1 MAFTKNQKKE
11 TFKALLIALVKI
23 TIPGIIIGIFHEY
36 DFWVGLLL
44 FCYLLVF
51 LYKNYFNTTSKNWI
65 LLAGMIITGILG
77 ICAEIWGVSFQYWEY
92 HDLTNNRQLPY
103 WLPFA
108 WMFAFRFI
116 YVLETKLIHS
126 LGLQKMSHKIW
137 LAVFIT
143 AFFPAYGE
151 VITINLGVWTY
162 SWPYQFLGVPLYAV
176 LCLVALHMGINFIL
190 SIWVKKKKINDPV
203 FVSGKN

>member
-1 MAFTKNQKKE
+1 M
-11 TFKALLIALVKI
+11 IS
-23 TIPGIIIGIFHEY
+23 
-36 DFWVGLLL
+36 GLAYY
-44 FCYLLVF
+44 YLLTYLSF
-51 LYKNYFNTTSKNWI
+51 LYKNYLRKASKNWI

-77 ICAEIWGVSFQYWEY
+77 ICAEIWGVTNGFWEY
-92 HDLTNNRQLPY
+92 HDLSNNRQLPY

-116 YVLETKLIHS
+116 YKLESDLIVS
-126 LGLQKMSHKIW
+126 LQLKNMSHKTW
-137 LAVFIT
+137 LAIFIT

-176 LCLVALHMGINFIL
+176 ICLVALHMGINFIL

-203 FVSGKN
+203 FINED

>member
-1 MAFTKNQKKE
+1 MAITTNQKKE
-11 TFKALLIALVKI
+11 TFKALAIATVKI
-23 TIPGIIIGIFHEY
+23 TITGIVIGVFHEY

-44 FCYLLVF
+44 FVRLIAF
-51 LYKNYFNTTSKNWI
+51 LFKNYYKTTSKNWV

-77 ICAEIWGVSFQYWEY
+77 ISAEIWGVENAFWEY

-116 YVLETKLIHS
+116 YQLESKLIVS
-126 LGLQKMSHKIW
+126 LHLKKMSHKTW
-137 LAVFIT
+137 LAIFIT

-176 LCLVALHMGINFIL
+176 IALVALHMGINFML
-190 SIWVKKKKINDPV
+190 SLWVKKKQIKDPIFINQD
-203 FVSGKN
+203 

>member
-1 MAFTKNQKKE
+1 MVITANQKKE
-11 TFKALLIALVKI
+11 IFKALAIATVKI
-23 TIPGIIIGIFHEY
+23 TITGIIIGVFHEY

-44 FCYLLVF
+44 FIRLISF
-51 LYKNYFNTTSKNWI
+51 LYKNYYKSTSKNWI
-65 LLAGMIITGILG
+65 LLAGMIITGVLG
-77 ICAEIWGVSFQYWEY
+77 VCAEMWGVTNAFWEY

-108 WMFAFRFI
+108 WMFVFRFI
-116 YVLETKLIHS
+116 YLLESKLIVS
-126 LGLQKMSHKIW
+126 LQLKKMSHKNW
-137 LAVFIT
+137 LAIFIT

-176 LCLVALHMGINFIL
+176 LCLVALHMGINFML
-190 SIWVKKKKINDPV
+190 SIWVKKKNIKDAVFINED
-203 FVSGKN
+203 

>member
-1 MAFTKNQKKE
+1 MAFTKKQQKE
-11 TFKALLIALVKI
+11 TFKTIIIAFVKI
-23 TIPGIIIGIFHEY
+23 TITGIIIGVFHKH

-44 FCYLLVF
+44 FTYLLVF
-51 LYKNYFNTTSKNWI
+51 LYKNYLHKASKNWI

-77 ICAEIWGVSFQYWEY
+77 ICAEIWGVTNGFWEY
-92 HDLTNNRQLPY
+92 HDLSNNRQLPY

-116 YVLETKLIHS
+116 YLLETKLIHS
-126 LGLQKMSHKIW
+126 LGLLKMSHKTW
-137 LAVFIT
+137 LAIFIT

-176 LCLVALHMGINFIL
+176 ICLVALHMGINFML

-203 FVSGKN
+203 FVSKN

>member
-1 MAFTKNQKKE
+1 MAMTSNQQKE
-11 TFKALLIALVKI
+11 TFKALAIATVKI
-23 TIPGIIIGIFHEY
+23 TLTGIVIGVFHEY
-36 DFWVGLLL
+36 DFWIGLLL
-44 FCYLLVF
+44 FIRLIAF
-51 LYKNYFNTTSKNWI
+51 LYKNYFKSTEKNWI

-77 ICAEIWGVSFQYWEY
+77 ICAEIWGVTFQFWEY

-116 YVLETKLIHS
+116 YMLETKLIIS
-126 LGLQKMSHKIW
+126 LGLQKMSHKTW
-137 LAVFIT
+137 LAIFIT

-176 LCLVALHMGINFIL
+176 ICLVALHMGINFML

-203 FVSGKN
+203 FVSED